1 MARLT
6 ASEAVN
12 TKLLGELA
20 QVKDGTGGVTGET
33 ETSIDYQF
41 GDTGVGFNGDF
52 KLVEE
57 ELKSG
62 PIDTVKVTKGEFEEI
77 QFLIEDT
84 KIPIEDLWADAQDGV
99 LDDAPA
105 AIFDGDDEIT
115 GSDEA
120 DVLFGWAGN
129 DIIDGGGGA
138 DEIAGGKGADRL
150 TGGLGPDVFV
160 FLKASDS
167 KTKAPGRDTILDF
180 DRAEGDTIDLSL
192 IDARK
197 GGGDNRFSFIK
208 KAEFGGDKGE
218 LRFEAKK
225 GGALVEGDT
234 NGDGKADFA
243 ILVAGVSQLKADDFE
258 L

>member
-1 MARLT
+1 MARVT
-6 ASEAVN
+6 ADQAIN
-12 TKLLGELA
+12 TKLLAELA
-20 QVKDGTGGVTGET
+20 QVKDGTGGVTGEN

-62 PIDTVKVTKGEFEEI
+62 PIDTVTVTKGEFEEI

-105 AIFDGDDEIT
+105 TIFDGDDEIT

-129 DIIDGGGGA
+129 DVIDGGGGA
-138 DEIAGGKGADRL
+138 DEIAGGKGADKL

-160 FLKASDS
+160 FLKTSDS
-167 KTKAPGRDTILDF
+167 TSKASGRDTILDF
-180 DRAEGDTIDLSL
+180 DRAEGDVIDLSA
-192 IDARK
+192 IDAKK

-208 KAEFGGDKGE
+208 KADFDGHKGE
-218 LRFEAKK
+218 LRFDAKK
-225 GGALVEGDT
+225 GGALVQGDT
-234 NGDGKADFA
+234 NGDGKADFT
-243 ILVAGVSQLKADDFE
+243 LFVAGLSKLKADDFE